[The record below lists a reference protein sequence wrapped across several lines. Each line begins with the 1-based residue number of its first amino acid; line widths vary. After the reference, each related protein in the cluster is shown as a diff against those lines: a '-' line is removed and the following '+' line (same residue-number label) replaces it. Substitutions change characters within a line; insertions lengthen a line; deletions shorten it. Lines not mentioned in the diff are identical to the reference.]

1 MKTQEA
7 LTNQELIDYVFYDI
21 AGEYLNEKINDWSQ
35 TKMWYDVVFELSKP
49 VRYTYGIGVL
59 NMQVMNGGFEQYYDN
74 NYGIFAL
81 ETLKGLKIIGADLTF
96 GLLKDSIEILK
107 KHKGTKKELF
117 DFITRNEYWDNKE
130 IEQVLNGLND
140 EYYNLNDKEDLTEL
154 LGNYLRNCEIK

>member
-35 TKMWYDVVFELSKP
+35 TKMWYDTVFELSKP
-49 VRYTYGIGVL
+49 VRYTYGIGIL

-74 NYGIFAL
+74 NYGVFAM

-107 KHKGTKKELF
+107 KYKGTKTELF
-117 DFITRNEYWDNKE
+117 DFITRNKYWDNKE
-130 IEQVLNGLND
+130 IEQVLNRLDD

-154 LGNYLRNCEIK
+154 LGNYLRTCEIK